1 MISMQFSYFFWN
13 SSIITVIV
21 RQGLELN
28 KEKEN
33 RVTAWKCILEHVDLE
48 LDFTS
53 ENSKTHFILEQI
65 LI

>member
-1 MISMQFSYFFWN
+1 MIRMQFSYFFWN
-13 SSIITVIV
+13 SSITTVTV
-21 RQGLELN
+21 MQGLEIN
-28 KEKEN
+28 KEKES

-53 ENSKTHFILEQI
+53 ENFKIHFILVQI